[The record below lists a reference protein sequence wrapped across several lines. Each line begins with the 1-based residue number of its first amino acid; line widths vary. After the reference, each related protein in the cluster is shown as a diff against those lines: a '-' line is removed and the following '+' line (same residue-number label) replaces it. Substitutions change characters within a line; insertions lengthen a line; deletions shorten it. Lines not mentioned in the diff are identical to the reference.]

1 MTSKRRCAAMQ
12 YGHLLPM
19 EQPDA
24 DAMCQYTKAQKV
36 ADHSF
41 AKTSAQK
48 AFAGELQIALPNL
61 TGVSV
66 WFDPDLVLADMNIS
80 SCIHRRVQERQLAT
94 AFVVKDVL
102 NPPQGVLWQACL
114 AGLHVL
120 SASCFAKQPFGPWI
134 KFKQALTCSSQHLWL
149 TPQFVESH
157 PKLARILSRTANQC
171 QCPLNQWRLYIG
183 MSEEQLLTQVNTEAG
198 DRAAARKIIRQLSI
212 LATVAEA
219 KRRPNTAV

>member
-12 YGHLLPM
+12 YGHLLPK
-19 EQPDA
+19 EQPGA
-24 DAMCQYTKAQKV
+24 DEMYKYTKAQKK
-36 ADHSF
+36 ADDSF
-41 AKTSAQK
+41 GKTSAKK

-80 SCIHRRVQERQLAT
+80 SIHCHVQERQLAT

-114 AGLHVL
+114 AGLHLL

-134 KFKQALTCSSQHLWL
+134 KFKQALSCSSQHLWL
-149 TPQFVESH
+149 TPQFVASH
-157 PKLARILSRTANQC
+157 PKLVSILSQTANQC
-171 QCPLNQWRLYIG
+171 PLIQWRLYIG
-183 MSEEQLLTQVNTEAG
+183 MSEEQLLRQVNTEVVP
-198 DRAAARKIIRQLSI
+198 RAAARKVICQLSI
-212 LATVAEA
+212 LATVAET
-219 KRRPNTAV
+219 KRPPNTAV